1 VSAPGFSPA
10 FNRCLM
16 EFLQIMN
23 ERQNLPNPVRERLP
37 ASRGLSWLLQSLAL
51 IRRQP
56 ARLLFMAVLL
66 QLILGLSQVP
76 VLGMLVILALPAFS
90 AGLLEAFSRVETG
103 RLLPSSTLF
112 VPLAEKPA
120 NGRLLLLGVLMFAVA
135 SLSVLLVMG
144 GSEAQLD
151 ASLLQRIE
159 QGDATAIAE
168 LDPVL
173 TSRILFSALLAISI
187 SGTLSFLAIPLIWF
201 HRLPMPR
208 ALLLG
213 LQALLRHWQAFLV
226 LGLGMTVLLL
236 PVIVFFVM
244 MMKLAGAISP
254 LSLVFVVLLM
264 LGALLFQL
272 VVLATQ
278 YFACKDIFG
287 PGPRQGQQNTE
298 PEGDNPGDGQLL
310 A

>member
-1 VSAPGFSPA
+1 LIAPGFGPVC
-10 FNRCLM
+10 NRWLM
-16 EFLQIMN
+16 ESLQFMN
-23 ERQNLPNPVRERLP
+23 KRQNLPDPVRERLP
-37 ASRGLSWLLQSLAL
+37 ASRGLMWLLQSLAL

-90 AGLLEAFSRVETG
+90 AGLLEAFFRVETG
-103 RLLPSSTLF
+103 RLLPASTLF
-112 VPLAEKPA
+112 VPLTEKPA
-120 NGRLLLLGVLMFAVA
+120 NGRLLLLGVVMFAVA
-135 SLSVLLVMG
+135 SVSVLWVMG
-144 GSEAQLD
+144 GSESQLD

-173 TSRILFSALLAISI
+173 TSKILFSALLAVGI

-201 HRLPMPR
+201 HKLPLGR

-213 LQALLRHWQAFLV
+213 LQALVRHWQAFLV
-226 LGLGMTVLLL
+226 LGLGMALLLL
-236 PVIVFFVM
+236 PVMGFFVM

-278 YFACKDIFG
+278 YFACREIFG
-287 PGPRQGQQNTE
+287 PAAGQGEQGADS
-298 PEGDNPGDGQLL
+298 PGDDSGDGQLL